1 MKLYKFPAQAKVDR
15 LISKN
20 KFYEQGK
27 ANTKI
32 EQLFVDQV
40 ENIRWAY
47 KLASSTIHLQ
57 DQEDLKEIQIFRV
70 KSRVTDLDVS
80 ILSFIDKL
88 ILTPIIF
95 EVVYQDKV
103 KVFAT
108 YKRLNQVDKAKA
120 VIGQYYA
127 SDWLD
132 DAGRVE
138 LPLYLNLADL
148 YEHFLTQLLPIASS
162 EDLENDDEPVSIE
175 LKLQKAQQIE
185 ALQKQIKKLESKLRN
200 EKQFNKKVQY
210 NDSLRKLRDE
220 YKKLKKW
227 YLVKQISKCH

>member
-1 MKLYKFPAQAKVDR
+1 MKLYKFPQQAKVDR
-15 LISKN
+15 LIPKN

-27 ANTKI
+27 ANSNI
-32 EQLFVDQV
+32 EQLFVNQV

-70 KSRVTDLDVS
+70 KSRVEDLDVS

-103 KVFAT
+103 KVVAT
-108 YKRLNQVDKAKA
+108 YKRLNQADKTKT

-127 SDWLD
+127 SEWLED
-132 DAGRVE
+132 HDRVE
-138 LPLYLNLADL
+138 LPIYLKLADL
-148 YEHFLTQLLPIASS
+148 YEHFIAQILPIALSK
-162 EDLENDDEPVSIE
+162 DQENDNESVSIE
-175 LKLQKAQQIE
+175 LQLQKSQQLE
-185 ALQKQIKKLESKLRN
+185 SLQKQLNQLQSKLRN
-200 EKQFNKKVQY
+200 ERQFNRKVELNKKVSELESQ
-210 NDSLRKLRDE
+210 LAQVRRG
-220 YKKLKKW
+220 
-227 YLVKQISKCH
+227 

>member
-1 MKLYKFPAQAKVDR
+1 MDR
-15 LISKN
+15 LIPKN

-70 KSRVTDLDVS
+70 KSRVEDLDVS

-103 KVFAT
+103 KVVAT
-108 YKRLNQVDKAKA
+108 YKRLNQANKTKA

-127 SDWLD
+127 SEWLAD
-132 DAGRVE
+132 HDRVE
-138 LPLYLNLADL
+138 LPLYLKLADL
-148 YEHFLTQLLPIASS
+148 YEHFIAQILPITSS
-162 EDLENDDEPVSIE
+162 EDSGDDDESVSIE
-175 LKLQKAQQIE
+175 LKLQKAQQLE
-185 ALQKQIKKLESKLRN
+185 SLQKQLDKLKSKLRT
-200 EKQFNKKVQY
+200 EKQFNRKVEL
-210 NDSLRKLRDE
+210 NKHIHALESDLNKL
-220 YKKLKKW
+220 
-227 YLVKQISKCH
+227 VN

>member
-1 MKLYKFPAQAKVDR
+1 MKLYKFPQQAKVDR
-15 LISKN
+15 LIPKN

-70 KSRVTDLDVS
+70 KSRVKDLDVS

-103 KVFAT
+103 KVVAT
-108 YKRLNQVDKAKA
+108 YKRLNQADKTKA

-127 SDWLD
+127 SEWLED
-132 DAGRVE
+132 HDRVE
-138 LPLYLNLADL
+138 LPIYLKLADL
-148 YEHFLTQLLPIASS
+148 YEHFIAQLLPIVSN
-162 EDLENDDEPVSIE
+162 EDPENDDESVSIE
-175 LKLQKAQQIE
+175 LQLQKAQQLE
-185 ALQKQIKKLESKLRN
+185 SLQKQLDKLKSKLRT
-200 EKQFNKKVQY
+200 EKQFNRKVEL
-210 NDSLRKLRDE
+210 NKHIHALESDLNKL
-220 YKKLKKW
+220 
-227 YLVKQISKCH
+227 VN

>member
-1 MKLYKFPAQAKVDR
+1 MKLYKFPQQAKVDR
-15 LISKN
+15 LIPKN
-20 KFYEQGK
+20 KLFQQGK
-27 ANTKI
+27 ANSKV

-70 KSRVTDLDVS
+70 KSRVEDLDVS

-103 KVFAT
+103 KVVAT
-108 YKRLNQVDKAKA
+108 YKRLNQADKTKA

-127 SDWLD
+127 SEWLED
-132 DAGRVE
+132 HDRIE
-138 LPLYLNLADL
+138 LPLYLKLADL
-148 YEHFLTQLLPIASS
+148 YEHFIAQILPITSS
-162 EDLENDDEPVSIE
+162 EDSGDDESVSIE
-175 LKLQKAQQIE
+175 LKLQKAQQLE
-185 ALQKQIKKLESKLRN
+185 SLQKQLDKLKSKLRN
-200 EKQFNKKVQY
+200 EKQFNRRVEL
-210 NDSLRKLRDE
+210 N
-220 YKKLKKW
+220 
-227 YLVKQISKCH
+227 KQLQNLQLQINRIH

>member
-1 MKLYKFPAQAKVDR
+1 MKLYKFPQQAKVDR
-15 LISKN
+15 LIPKN

-70 KSRVTDLDVS
+70 KSRVEDLDVS

-103 KVFAT
+103 KVVAT
-108 YKRLNQVDKAKA
+108 YKRLNQADKTKA

-127 SDWLD
+127 SEWLED
-132 DAGRVE
+132 HDRVE
-138 LPLYLNLADL
+138 LPIYLKLADL
-148 YEHFLTQLLPIASS
+148 YEHFIAQILPIALSK
-162 EDLENDDEPVSIE
+162 DQENDNESFSIE
-175 LKLQKAQQIE
+175 LQLQKSQQLE
-185 ALQKQIKKLESKLRN
+185 SLQKQLDKLKSKLRT
-200 EKQFNKKVQY
+200 EKQFNRKVEL
-210 NDSLRKLRDE
+210 NKHIHALESDL
-220 YKKLKKW
+220 KKL
-227 YLVKQISKCH
+227 VN

>member
-1 MKLYKFPAQAKVDR
+1 MKLYKFPQQAKVDR
-15 LISKN
+15 LIPKN

-70 KSRVTDLDVS
+70 KSRVEDLDVS

-103 KVFAT
+103 KVVAT
-108 YKRLNQVDKAKA
+108 YKRLNQADKTKA

-127 SDWLD
+127 SDWLE
-132 DAGRVE
+132 DANRVE
-138 LPLYLNLADL
+138 LPLYLKLADL
-148 YEHFLTQLLPIASS
+148 YEHFISQLLPIVSS
-162 EDLENDDEPVSIE
+162 EDPENDDGFISIE
-175 LKLQKAQQIE
+175 MKLQKTQQLE
-185 ALQKQIKKLESKLRN
+185 TLQKQLDKLKSKLRN
-200 EKQFNKKVQY
+200 EKQFNRKVELNNKINLL
-210 NDSLRKLRDE
+210 NDEIKTLL
-220 YKKLKKW
+220 
-227 YLVKQISKCH
+227 

>member
-1 MKLYKFPAQAKVDR
+1 MKLYKFPQQAKVDR
-15 LISKN
+15 LIPKN

-27 ANTKI
+27 ANIKV

-47 KLASSTIHLQ
+47 KLASSIIHLQ
-57 DQEDLKEIQIFRV
+57 EEEDLKEIQIFRV
-70 KSRVTDLDVS
+70 KSRVEDLDIS

-103 KVFAT
+103 KVIAT
-108 YKRLNQVDKAKA
+108 YKRLSQSDKTKA

-132 DAGRVE
+132 DVGRVE
-138 LPLYLNLADL
+138 FPFYLNLADL
-148 YEHFLTQLLPIASS
+148 YEHFITQLLPISSS
-162 EDLENDDEPVSIE
+162 EYLENDDEPVSIE
-175 LKLQKAQQIE
+175 IKLQLAQQIE
-185 ALQKQIKKLESKLRN
+185 TLQKQLVKLKTKLKT
-200 EKQFNKKVQY
+200 EKQFN
-210 NDSLRKLRDE
+210 RKIELN
-220 YKKLKKW
+220 
-227 YLVKQISKCH
+227 KQIQAIESDLNKLVN

>member
-1 MKLYKFPAQAKVDR
+1 MKLYKFPQQAKVDR
-15 LISKN
+15 LIPKN

-70 KSRVTDLDVS
+70 KSRVEDLDVS

-103 KVFAT
+103 KVVAT
-108 YKRLNQVDKAKA
+108 YKRLNQADKTKA

-127 SDWLD
+127 SEWLED
-132 DAGRVE
+132 HDRIE
-138 LPLYLNLADL
+138 LPIYLKLADL
-148 YEHFLTQLLPIASS
+148 YEHFIAQILPIASS
-162 EDLENDDEPVSIE
+162 KDQENDDESVSIE
-175 LKLQKAQQIE
+175 LQLQKSQQLE
-185 ALQKQIKKLESKLRN
+185 SLQKQLDKLKSKLRS
-200 EKQFNKKVQY
+200 EKQFNRKVEL
-210 NDSLRKLRDE
+210 NKHIHALESDLNKL
-220 YKKLKKW
+220 
-227 YLVKQISKCH
+227 VN

>member
-1 MKLYKFPAQAKVDR
+1 MKLYKFPQQAKVDR
-15 LISKN
+15 LIPKN

-32 EQLFVDQV
+32 EQLFVNQV

-70 KSRVTDLDVS
+70 KSRVEDLDVS

-103 KVFAT
+103 KVVAT
-108 YKRLNQVDKAKA
+108 YKRLNQADKTKA

-127 SDWLD
+127 SEWLED
-132 DAGRVE
+132 HDRIE
-138 LPLYLNLADL
+138 LPLYLKLADL
-148 YEHFLTQLLPIASS
+148 YEYFIAQILPITSS
-162 EDLENDDEPVSIE
+162 EDSGEDDESISIE
-175 LKLQKAQQIE
+175 LKLQRAQQLE
-185 ALQKQIKKLESKLRN
+185 SLQKQLDKLKSKLRT
-200 EKQFNKKVQY
+200 EKQFNRKVEL
-210 NDSLRKLRDE
+210 NKHIHALESDLNKL
-220 YKKLKKW
+220 
-227 YLVKQISKCH
+227 VN

>member
-1 MKLYKFPAQAKVDR
+1 MKIYKFPPQAKVDR
-15 LISKN
+15 LIPKN

-32 EQLFVDQV
+32 EQLFVNQV

-70 KSRVTDLDVS
+70 KSRVEDLDVS

-103 KVFAT
+103 KVVAT
-108 YKRLNQVDKAKA
+108 YKRLNQADKTKA

-127 SDWLD
+127 SEWLED
-132 DAGRVE
+132 HDRVE
-138 LPLYLNLADL
+138 LPLYLKLADL
-148 YEHFLTQLLPIASS
+148 YEHFIAQILPITSS
-162 EDLENDDEPVSIE
+162 EDSGDDESVSIE
-175 LKLQKAQQIE
+175 LKLQKAQQLE
-185 ALQKQIKKLESKLRN
+185 SLQKQLDKLKSKLRT
-200 EKQFNKKVQY
+200 EKQFNRKVEINKKI
-210 NDSLRKLRDE
+210 NLLSDRINNLFK
-220 YKKLKKW
+220 
-227 YLVKQISKCH
+227 

>member
-1 MKLYKFPAQAKVDR
+1 MKLYKFPQQAKVDR
-15 LISKN
+15 LIPKN

-32 EQLFVDQV
+32 EQLFVNQV

-70 KSRVTDLDVS
+70 KSRVEDLDVS

-103 KVFAT
+103 KVVAT
-108 YKRLNQVDKAKA
+108 YKRLNQADKTKA
-120 VIGQYYA
+120 VIGQYYS
-127 SDWLD
+127 SDWLE
-132 DAGRVE
+132 DADRVE
-138 LPLYLNLADL
+138 LPLYLKLADL
-148 YEHFLTQLLPIASS
+148 YEHFIEQLLPLAVSGEQHQDRESIS
-162 EDLENDDEPVSIE
+162 LEI
-175 LKLQKAQQIE
+175 KLQKAQQLE
-185 ALQKQIKKLESKLRN
+185 SLQKQLDKLKSKLRN
-200 EKQFNKKVQY
+200 EKQFNRRVEL
-210 NDSLRKLRDE
+210 N
-220 YKKLKKW
+220 
-227 YLVKQISKCH
+227 KQLQNLQLQINRIH

>member
-1 MKLYKFPAQAKVDR
+1 MKLYKFPPQAKVDR
-15 LISKN
+15 LIPKN

-32 EQLFVDQV
+32 EQLFVNQV

-70 KSRVTDLDVS
+70 KSRVEDLDVS

-103 KVFAT
+103 KVVAT
-108 YKRLNQVDKAKA
+108 YKRLNQSNKTKA

-127 SDWLD
+127 SEWLED
-132 DAGRVE
+132 HDRIE
-138 LPLYLNLADL
+138 LPLYLKLADL
-148 YEHFLTQLLPIASS
+148 YEHFIAQMLPITSS
-162 EDLENDDEPVSIE
+162 EDSGDDDESVSIE
-175 LKLQKAQQIE
+175 LKLQKAQQLE
-185 ALQKQIKKLESKLRN
+185 SLQKQLDKLKSKLRN
-200 EKQFNKKVQY
+200 ERQFNRKVELNKKVSELESQ
-210 NDSLRKLRDE
+210 LAQVRRR
-220 YKKLKKW
+220 
-227 YLVKQISKCH
+227 

>member
-1 MKLYKFPAQAKVDR
+1 MKLYKFPQQAKVDR
-15 LISKN
+15 LIPKN

-32 EQLFVDQV
+32 EQLFVNQV

-70 KSRVTDLDVS
+70 KSRVEDLDVS

-88 ILTPIIF
+88 ILTPIVF

-103 KVFAT
+103 KVVAT
-108 YKRLNQVDKAKA
+108 YKRLNQADKTKA

-127 SDWLD
+127 SGWLE
-132 DAGRVE
+132 DADRVE
-138 LPLYLNLADL
+138 LPLYLKLADL
-148 YEHFLTQLLPIASS
+148 YEHFIAQLLPITSR
-162 EDLENDDEPVSIE
+162 EDQGNDDESVSIE
-175 LKLQKAQQIE
+175 LQLQKAQQLE
-185 ALQKQIKKLESKLRN
+185 SLQKQLDKLKSKLRT
-200 EKQFNKKVQY
+200 EKQFNRKVEL
-210 NDSLRKLRDE
+210 NKHIHALESDLNKL
-220 YKKLKKW
+220 
-227 YLVKQISKCH
+227 VN

>member
-1 MKLYKFPAQAKVDR
+1 MKLYKFPPQAKVDR
-15 LISKN
+15 LIPKN

-32 EQLFVDQV
+32 EQLFVNQV

-70 KSRVTDLDVS
+70 KSRVEDLDVS

-103 KVFAT
+103 KVVAT
-108 YKRLNQVDKAKA
+108 YKRLNQADKTKA

-127 SDWLD
+127 SDWLE
-132 DAGRVE
+132 DADRVE
-138 LPLYLNLADL
+138 LPLYLKLADL
-148 YEHFLTQLLPIASS
+148 YEHFIAQILPITSS
-162 EDLENDDEPVSIE
+162 EDSGDDDESVSIE
-175 LKLQKAQQIE
+175 LKLQKAQQLE
-185 ALQKQIKKLESKLRN
+185 SLQKQLDKLKSKLRN
-200 EKQFNKKVQY
+200 EKQFNRRVEL
-210 NDSLRKLRDE
+210 N
-220 YKKLKKW
+220 
-227 YLVKQISKCH
+227 KQLQNLQLQINRIH

>member
-1 MKLYKFPAQAKVDR
+1 MKLYKFPPQAKVDR
-15 LISKN
+15 LIPKN

-27 ANTKI
+27 ANSKI

-70 KSRVTDLDVS
+70 KSRVEDLDVA

-95 EVVYQDKV
+95 EVIYQDKV
-103 KVFAT
+103 KVIAT
-108 YKRLNQVDKAKA
+108 YKRLNQADKTKA

-132 DAGRVE
+132 SEDRTE
-138 LPLYLNLADL
+138 LPIYLKLADL
-148 YEHFLTQLLPIASS
+148 YEHFISQLLPVHSN
-162 EDLENDDEPVSIE
+162 EDQENDGESLSIE
-175 LKLQKAQQIE
+175 DKLQKAQQLE
-185 ALQKQIKKLESKLRN
+185 SLQKQLDKLKSKLRT
-200 EKQFNKKVQY
+200 EKQFNRKVEL
-210 NDSLRKLRDE
+210 N
-220 YKKLKKW
+220 
-227 YLVKQISKCH
+227 KQIHALESDLNKLVN

>member
-1 MKLYKFPAQAKVDR
+1 MKLYKFPQQAKVDR
-15 LISKN
+15 LIPKN

-32 EQLFVDQV
+32 EQLFVNQV

-70 KSRVTDLDVS
+70 KSRVEDLDVS

-103 KVFAT
+103 KVVAT
-108 YKRLNQVDKAKA
+108 YKRLNQADKTKA

-127 SDWLD
+127 SEWLED
-132 DAGRVE
+132 HDRIE
-138 LPLYLNLADL
+138 LPIYLKLADL
-148 YEHFLTQLLPIASS
+148 YEHFIAQILPIASNK
-162 EDLENDDEPVSIE
+162 DLENDNESVSIE
-175 LKLQKAQQIE
+175 LQLQKSQQLE
-185 ALQKQIKKLESKLRN
+185 SLQKQLNQLQSKLRN
-200 EKQFNKKVQY
+200 ERQFNRRVEL
-210 NDSLRKLRDE
+210 N
-220 YKKLKKW
+220 
-227 YLVKQISKCH
+227 KQLQNLQLQINRIH

>member
-1 MKLYKFPAQAKVDR
+1 MKLYKFPQQAKVDR
-15 LISKN
+15 LIPKN
-20 KFYEQGK
+20 KFYERGK

-32 EQLFVDQV
+32 EQLFVNQV

-70 KSRVTDLDVS
+70 KSRVEDLDVS

-103 KVFAT
+103 KVVAT
-108 YKRLNQVDKAKA
+108 YKRLNQADKTKA

-127 SDWLD
+127 SEWLED
-132 DAGRVE
+132 HDRIE
-138 LPLYLNLADL
+138 LPLYLKLADL
-148 YEHFLTQLLPIASS
+148 YEHFIAQILPIASS
-162 EDLENDDEPVSIE
+162 KDQENDDESVSIE
-175 LKLQKAQQIE
+175 LQLQKSQQLE
-185 ALQKQIKKLESKLRN
+185 SLQKQLDKLKSKLRT
-200 EKQFNKKVQY
+200 EKQFNRKVELNKKVSELESQ
-210 NDSLRKLRDE
+210 LAQARRG
-220 YKKLKKW
+220 
-227 YLVKQISKCH
+227 

>member
-1 MKLYKFPAQAKVDR
+1 MKLYKFPPQAKVDR
-15 LISKN
+15 LIPKN

-70 KSRVTDLDVS
+70 KSRVEDLDVS

-103 KVFAT
+103 KVVAT
-108 YKRLNQVDKAKA
+108 YKRLNQSNKTKA

-127 SDWLD
+127 SEWLED
-132 DAGRVE
+132 HDRVE
-138 LPLYLNLADL
+138 LPIYLKLADL
-148 YEHFLTQLLPIASS
+148 YEHFIAQILPIALSK
-162 EDLENDDEPVSIE
+162 DQENDNESVSIE
-175 LKLQKAQQIE
+175 LQLQKSQQLE
-185 ALQKQIKKLESKLRN
+185 SLQKQLNQLQSKLRN
-200 EKQFNKKVQY
+200 ERQFNRKVELNKKVSELESQ
-210 NDSLRKLRDE
+210 LAQVRRG
-220 YKKLKKW
+220 
-227 YLVKQISKCH
+227 

>member
-1 MKLYKFPAQAKVDR
+1 MKLYKFPPQAKVDR
-15 LISKN
+15 LIPKN

-70 KSRVTDLDVS
+70 KSRVEDLDVS

-103 KVFAT
+103 KVVAT
-108 YKRLNQVDKAKA
+108 YKRLNQADKTKA

-127 SDWLD
+127 SEWLED
-132 DAGRVE
+132 HDRIE
-138 LPLYLNLADL
+138 LPLYLKLADL
-148 YEHFLTQLLPIASS
+148 YEHFITQILPIASNK
-162 EDLENDDEPVSIE
+162 DQENDDESVSIE
-175 LKLQKAQQIE
+175 LQLQKAQQLE
-185 ALQKQIKKLESKLRN
+185 TLQKQLDKLKSKLRN
-200 EKQFNKKVQY
+200 EKQFNRKVELNQ
-210 NDSLRKLRDE
+210 
-220 YKKLKKW
+220 
-227 YLVKQISKCH
+227 QINEVQNKILNAL

>member
-1 MKLYKFPAQAKVDR
+1 MKLYKFPPQAKVDR
-15 LISKN
+15 LIPKN

-32 EQLFVDQV
+32 EQLFVNQV

-70 KSRVTDLDVS
+70 KSRVEDLDVS

-103 KVFAT
+103 KVIAT
-108 YKRLNQVDKAKA
+108 YKRLNQADKNKA
-120 VIGQYYA
+120 VLGQYYA
-127 SDWLD
+127 SEWLED
-132 DAGRVE
+132 HDRVE
-138 LPLYLNLADL
+138 LPLYLKLADL
-148 YEHFLTQLLPIASS
+148 YEHFIAQILPIASS
-162 EDLENDDEPVSIE
+162 EDSGDDDECVSIE
-175 LKLQKAQQIE
+175 LKLQRAQQLE
-185 ALQKQIKKLESKLRN
+185 SLQKQLDKLKSKLRN
-200 EKQFNKKVQY
+200 ERQFNRKVELNKKVSELESQ
-210 NDSLRKLRDE
+210 LAQVRRG
-220 YKKLKKW
+220 
-227 YLVKQISKCH
+227 

>member
-1 MKLYKFPAQAKVDR
+1 MKLYKFPPQAKVDR
-15 LISKN
+15 LIPKN

-32 EQLFVDQV
+32 EQLFVNQV

-70 KSRVTDLDVS
+70 KSRVEDLDVS

-103 KVFAT
+103 KVVAT
-108 YKRLNQVDKAKA
+108 YKRLNQADKTKA

-127 SDWLD
+127 SEWLED
-132 DAGRVE
+132 HDRVE
-138 LPLYLNLADL
+138 LPIYLKLADL
-148 YEHFLTQLLPIASS
+148 YEHFIAQILPITSS
-162 EDLENDDEPVSIE
+162 EDSGDDDKSVSIQ
-175 LKLQKAQQIE
+175 LKLQKAQQLE
-185 ALQKQIKKLESKLRN
+185 SLQKQLDKLKSKLRT
-200 EKQFNKKVQY
+200 EKQFNRKVEF
-210 NDSLRKLRDE
+210 NKHIHALESDL
-220 YKKLKKW
+220 KKL
-227 YLVKQISKCH
+227 VS

>member
-1 MKLYKFPAQAKVDR
+1 MKLYKFPQQAKVDR
-15 LISKN
+15 LIPKN

-70 KSRVTDLDVS
+70 KSRVEDLDVS

-103 KVFAT
+103 KVVAT
-108 YKRLNQVDKAKA
+108 YKRLNQADKTKA

-127 SDWLD
+127 SEWLED
-132 DAGRVE
+132 HDRVE
-138 LPLYLNLADL
+138 LPLYLKLADL
-148 YEHFLTQLLPIASS
+148 YEHFIAQILPIALSK
-162 EDLENDDEPVSIE
+162 DQENDNESVSIE
-175 LKLQKAQQIE
+175 LQLQKSQQLE
-185 ALQKQIKKLESKLRN
+185 SLQKQLNQLQSKLRN
-200 EKQFNKKVQY
+200 ERQFNRKVELNKKVSELESQ
-210 NDSLRKLRDE
+210 LAQVRRG
-220 YKKLKKW
+220 
-227 YLVKQISKCH
+227 

>member
-1 MKLYKFPAQAKVDR
+1 MKLYKFPPQAKVDR
-15 LISKN
+15 LIPKN

-27 ANTKI
+27 ANKKV

-70 KSRVTDLDVS
+70 KSRVEDLDVS

-103 KVFAT
+103 KVIAT
-108 YKRLNQVDKAKA
+108 YKRLNQADKTKA

-127 SDWLD
+127 SEWLED
-132 DAGRVE
+132 HDRVE
-138 LPLYLNLADL
+138 LPLYLKLADL
-148 YEHFLTQLLPIASS
+148 YEHFIAQILPITSS
-162 EDLENDDEPVSIE
+162 EDSGNDDELVSIE
-175 LKLQKAQQIE
+175 LKLQRAQQLE
-185 ALQKQIKKLESKLRN
+185 SLQKQLDKLKSKLRT
-200 EKQFNKKVQY
+200 EKQFNRKVELNKHIQALESDL
-210 NDSLRKLRDE
+210 NKL
-220 YKKLKKW
+220 
-227 YLVKQISKCH
+227 VN

>member
-1 MKLYKFPAQAKVDR
+1 MKLYKFPQQAKVDR
-15 LISKN
+15 LIPKN

-32 EQLFVDQV
+32 EQLFVNQV

-70 KSRVTDLDVS
+70 KSRVEDLDVS

-103 KVFAT
+103 KVVAT
-108 YKRLNQVDKAKA
+108 YKRLNQADKTKA

-127 SDWLD
+127 SEWLED
-132 DAGRVE
+132 HDRVE
-138 LPLYLNLADL
+138 LPLYLKLADL
-148 YEHFLTQLLPIASS
+148 YEHFIAQILPITSS
-162 EDLENDDEPVSIE
+162 EDSGDDDESVSIE
-175 LKLQKAQQIE
+175 LKLQKAQQLE
-185 ALQKQIKKLESKLRN
+185 SLQKQLDKLKSKLRN
-200 EKQFNKKVQY
+200 ERQFNRKVELNKKVSELESQ
-210 NDSLRKLRDE
+210 LAQVRRR
-220 YKKLKKW
+220 
-227 YLVKQISKCH
+227 

>member
-1 MKLYKFPAQAKVDR
+1 MNLYKFPQQAKVDR
-15 LISKN
+15 LIPKN

-32 EQLFVDQV
+32 EQLFVNQV

-70 KSRVTDLDVS
+70 KSRVEDLDVS

-103 KVFAT
+103 KVVAT
-108 YKRLNQVDKAKA
+108 YKRLNQADKTKA

-127 SDWLD
+127 SEWLED
-132 DAGRVE
+132 HDRIE
-138 LPLYLNLADL
+138 LPLYLKLADL
-148 YEHFLTQLLPIASS
+148 YEHFIAQILQITSS
-162 EDLENDDEPVSIE
+162 EDSGDDESVSIE
-175 LKLQKAQQIE
+175 LKLQKAQQLE
-185 ALQKQIKKLESKLRN
+185 SLQKQLDKLKSKLRN
-200 EKQFNKKVQY
+200 EKQFNRRVEL
-210 NDSLRKLRDE
+210 N
-220 YKKLKKW
+220 
-227 YLVKQISKCH
+227 KQLQNLQLQINRIH

>member
-1 MKLYKFPAQAKVDR
+1 MKLYKFPQQAKVDR
-15 LISKN
+15 LIPKN

-32 EQLFVDQV
+32 EQLFVNQV

-70 KSRVTDLDVS
+70 KSRVEDLDVS

-103 KVFAT
+103 KVVAT
-108 YKRLNQVDKAKA
+108 YKRLNQADKTKA

-127 SDWLD
+127 SDWLE
-132 DAGRVE
+132 DADRVE
-138 LPLYLNLADL
+138 LPLYLKLADL
-148 YEHFLTQLLPIASS
+148 YEHFIAQILPIALSK
-162 EDLENDDEPVSIE
+162 DQENDNESFSIE
-175 LKLQKAQQIE
+175 LQLQKSQQLE
-185 ALQKQIKKLESKLRN
+185 SLQKQLDKLKSKLRT
-200 EKQFNKKVQY
+200 EKQFNRKVEL
-210 NDSLRKLRDE
+210 NKHIHALESDLNKL
-220 YKKLKKW
+220 
-227 YLVKQISKCH
+227 VN

>member
-1 MKLYKFPAQAKVDR
+1 MKLYKFPPQAKVDR
-15 LISKN
+15 LIPKN

-70 KSRVTDLDVS
+70 KSRVEDLDVS

-103 KVFAT
+103 KVVAT
-108 YKRLNQVDKAKA
+108 YKRLNQADKTKA

-127 SDWLD
+127 SEWLED
-132 DAGRVE
+132 HDRIE
-138 LPLYLNLADL
+138 LPIYLKLADL
-148 YEHFLTQLLPIASS
+148 YEHFIAQILPIASYK
-162 EDLENDDEPVSIE
+162 DLENDDESVSIE
-175 LKLQKAQQIE
+175 LQLQKAQQLE
-185 ALQKQIKKLESKLRN
+185 SLQKQLDKLKSKLRN
-200 EKQFNKKVQY
+200 EKQFNRRVEL
-210 NDSLRKLRDE
+210 N
-220 YKKLKKW
+220 
-227 YLVKQISKCH
+227 KQLQNLQLQINRIH

>member
-1 MKLYKFPAQAKVDR
+1 MKLYKFPQQAKVDR
-15 LISKN
+15 LIPKN

-32 EQLFVDQV
+32 EQLFVNQV

-70 KSRVTDLDVS
+70 KSRVEDLDVS

-103 KVFAT
+103 KVVAT
-108 YKRLNQVDKAKA
+108 YKRLNQADKTKT

-127 SDWLD
+127 SEWLED
-132 DAGRVE
+132 HDRVE
-138 LPLYLNLADL
+138 LPLYLKLADL
-148 YEHFLTQLLPIASS
+148 YEHFIAQILPITSS
-162 EDLENDDEPVSIE
+162 EDSGDDDKSVSIQ
-175 LKLQKAQQIE
+175 LKLQKAQQLE
-185 ALQKQIKKLESKLRN
+185 SLQKQLDKLKSKLRA
-200 EKQFNKKVQY
+200 EKQFNRKVEL
-210 NDSLRKLRDE
+210 NKHIHALESDL
-220 YKKLKKW
+220 KKL
-227 YLVKQISKCH
+227 VN

>member
-1 MKLYKFPAQAKVDR
+1 VDR
-15 LISKN
+15 LIPKN

-27 ANTKI
+27 ANSKI

-70 KSRVTDLDVS
+70 KSRVEDLDVS
-80 ILSFIDKL
+80 VLSFIDKL

-103 KVFAT
+103 KVIAT
-108 YKRLNQVDKAKA
+108 YKRLNQADKTKA

-127 SDWLD
+127 SDWLED
-132 DAGRVE
+132 TDRVE
-138 LPLYLNLADL
+138 LPLYLKLADL
-148 YEHFLTQLLPIASS
+148 YEHFIAQILPITSS
-162 EDLENDDEPVSIE
+162 KDQENDDESVSIE
-175 LKLQKAQQIE
+175 LKLQKAQQ
-185 ALQKQIKKLESKLRN
+185 LESLKKQLDKMKSKLKN
-200 EKQFNKKVQY
+200 EKQFNRKIGLHMDIERLKE
-210 NDSLRKLRDE
+210 KLRE
-220 YKKLKKW
+220 LT
-227 YLVKQISKCH
+227 

>member
-1 MKLYKFPAQAKVDR
+1 MKLYKFPQQAKVDR
-15 LISKN
+15 LIPKN

-32 EQLFVDQV
+32 EQLFVNQV

-70 KSRVTDLDVS
+70 KSRVEDLDVS

-103 KVFAT
+103 KVVAT
-108 YKRLNQVDKAKA
+108 YKRLNQADKTKA

-127 SDWLD
+127 SEWLED
-132 DAGRVE
+132 HDRVE
-138 LPLYLNLADL
+138 LPIYLKLADL
-148 YEHFLTQLLPIASS
+148 YEHFIAQILPIALSK
-162 EDLENDDEPVSIE
+162 DQENDNESFSIE
-175 LKLQKAQQIE
+175 LQLQKSQQLE
-185 ALQKQIKKLESKLRN
+185 SLQKQLDKLKSKLRT
-200 EKQFNKKVQY
+200 EKQFNRKVEL
-210 NDSLRKLRDE
+210 NKHIHALESDL
-220 YKKLKKW
+220 KKL
-227 YLVKQISKCH
+227 VN

>member
-1 MKLYKFPAQAKVDR
+1 MKLYKFPQQAKVDR
-15 LISKN
+15 LIPKN

-32 EQLFVDQV
+32 EQLFVNQE

-70 KSRVTDLDVS
+70 KSRVEDLDVS

-103 KVFAT
+103 KVVAT
-108 YKRLNQVDKAKA
+108 YKRLNQADKTKM

-127 SDWLD
+127 SEWLED
-132 DAGRVE
+132 HDRVE
-138 LPLYLNLADL
+138 LPIYLKLADL
-148 YEHFLTQLLPIASS
+148 YEHFIAQILPIALSK
-162 EDLENDDEPVSIE
+162 DQENDNESFSIE
-175 LKLQKAQQIE
+175 LQLQKSQQLE
-185 ALQKQIKKLESKLRN
+185 SLQKQLDKLKSKLRT
-200 EKQFNKKVQY
+200 EKQFNRKVEL
-210 NDSLRKLRDE
+210 NKHIHALESDLNKL
-220 YKKLKKW
+220 
-227 YLVKQISKCH
+227 VN

>member
-1 MKLYKFPAQAKVDR
+1 MKLYKFPPQAKVDR
-15 LISKN
+15 LIPKN

-32 EQLFVDQV
+32 EQLFVNQV

-70 KSRVTDLDVS
+70 KSRVEDLDVS

-103 KVFAT
+103 KVVAT
-108 YKRLNQVDKAKA
+108 YKRLNQADKTKA

-127 SDWLD
+127 SEWLED
-132 DAGRVE
+132 HDRVE
-138 LPLYLNLADL
+138 LPLYLKLADL
-148 YEHFLTQLLPIASS
+148 YEHFIAQILPIALSK
-162 EDLENDDEPVSIE
+162 DQENDNESFSIE
-175 LKLQKAQQIE
+175 LQLQKSQQLE
-185 ALQKQIKKLESKLRN
+185 SLQKQLDKLKSKLRT
-200 EKQFNKKVQY
+200 EKQFNRKVEL
-210 NDSLRKLRDE
+210 NKHIHALESDL
-220 YKKLKKW
+220 KKL
-227 YLVKQISKCH
+227 VN

>member
-1 MKLYKFPAQAKVDR
+1 MKLYKFPQQAKVDR
-15 LISKN
+15 LIPKN

-32 EQLFVDQV
+32 EQLFVNQV

-70 KSRVTDLDVS
+70 KSRVEDLDVS

-103 KVFAT
+103 KVVAT
-108 YKRLNQVDKAKA
+108 YKRLNQVDKTKA

-127 SDWLD
+127 SEWLED
-132 DAGRVE
+132 HDRVE
-138 LPLYLNLADL
+138 LPLYLKLADL
-148 YEHFLTQLLPIASS
+148 YEHFIAQILPIALSK
-162 EDLENDDEPVSIE
+162 DQENDNESFSIE
-175 LKLQKAQQIE
+175 LQLQKSQQLE
-185 ALQKQIKKLESKLRN
+185 SLQKQLDKLKSKLRT
-200 EKQFNKKVQY
+200 EKQFNRKVEL
-210 NDSLRKLRDE
+210 NKHIHALESDL
-220 YKKLKKW
+220 KKL
-227 YLVKQISKCH
+227 VN